1 MHVTNKA
8 AKLMREAERE
18 GVAVPAFNVHN
29 YEFIQ
34 GAVMGT
40 IKVQGRCLL
49 EVGPKSLR
57 YIDLPVWYRLAR
69 AVAEAVDMEIP
80 LHLDHCPD
88 VALCL
93 QAVTLGFDS
102 VMFDGSHLP
111 HDENVRLTRRVV
123 DLAHAHN
130 VLVEG
135 EIGPITHDPE
145 CRVSADAIRDF
156 AQRTQ
161 VDLLASGFGT
171 EHGAVTRT
179 LDLARIGELAT
190 LGIPLVLH
198 GSSGVPHHLL
208 RQAVKLG
215 IRKVNVGTALNRAF
229 MRAFAGCQAE
239 DDPRAMLQQARQS
252 ITHECLSFASV
263 LMEGVDRT

>member
-40 IKVQGRCLL
+40 TKVQGRCLL

-111 HDENVRLTRRVV
+111 LEENIRLTRAVV
-123 DLAHAHN
+123 TEAHAAD

-135 EIGPITHDPE
+135 EIGPITHDIAQ
-145 CRVSADAIRDF
+145 RVSFGDIERYVKE
-156 AQRTQ
+156 TQ
-161 VDLLASGFGT
+161 IDWLASGFGT
-171 EHGAVTRT
+171 EHGQRT
-179 LDLARIGELAT
+179 EGLDLDRIDQLSR
-190 LGIPLVLH
+190 LQVPLVLH
-198 GSSGVPHHLL
+198 GSSGVPFPLL
-208 RQAVKLG
+208 QAAIQSG
-215 IRKVNVGTALNRAF
+215 IRKVNIGTALNQAF
-229 MRAFAGCQAE
+229 MQAIGTQR
-239 DDPRAMLQQARQS
+239 DLTDPRVL
-252 ITHECLSFASV
+252 LSQGTEAIAAV
-263 LMEGVDRT
+263 CAEYCQLLGRNTVR

>member
-1 MHVTNKA
+1 MD
-8 AKLMREAERE
+8 
-18 GVAVPAFNVHN
+18 
-29 YEFIQ
+29 
-34 GAVMGT
+34 
-40 IKVQGRCLL
+40 
-49 EVGPKSLR
+49 
-57 YIDLPVWYRLAR
+57 IDQC
-69 AVAEAVDMEIP
+69 AEAVY
-80 LHLDHCPD
+80 
-88 VALCL
+88 
-93 QAVTLGFDS
+93 LGFNS